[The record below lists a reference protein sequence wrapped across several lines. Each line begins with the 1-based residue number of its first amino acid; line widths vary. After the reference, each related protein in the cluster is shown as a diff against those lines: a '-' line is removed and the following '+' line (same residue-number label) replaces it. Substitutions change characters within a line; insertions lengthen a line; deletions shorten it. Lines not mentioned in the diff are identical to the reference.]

1 MLDVAH
7 FSFNCQQ
14 SSSTGKTSFEIV
26 YGRQPLMPHV
36 IDHPY
41 AGRSP
46 QAYNFTK
53 EWKQT
58 SEIARVYLE
67 KASRR
72 MKKWA
77 DQKRRSLEFQ
87 AGDQVMIKLR
97 SKQFRFR
104 RNRDHRLVRKYEGPI
119 EVIEKVGRTSCRLQL
134 PTWMRIHPVIHVSN
148 LKSYHPDDDDHQ
160 RNQVTRPPVTMKD

>member
-1 MLDVAH
+1 MLDVTQ

-14 SSSTGKTSFEIV
+14 NSSTGKIPFEIV
-26 YGRQPLMPHV
+26 CDRQPLMPH
-36 IDHPY
+36 IINHPY

-58 SEIARVYLE
+58 SEVARAYLE

-72 MKKWA
+72 MKKWV

-87 AGDQVMIKLR
+87 AGDQVMI
-97 SKQFRFR
+97 S
-104 RNRDHRLVRKYEGPI
+104 
-119 EVIEKVGRTSCRLQL
+119 
-134 PTWMRIHPVIHVSN
+134 
-148 LKSYHPDDDDHQ
+148 
-160 RNQVTRPPVTMKD
+160 